1 MSCLAFASSTA
12 HEHRAGITEH
22 LSVEY
27 LFYHSVERMP
37 GKNPSAG
44 TTMDAAAAALSDE
57 GQPVEAAWPYNLVP
71 VIPWSLPA
79 VKASLHKR
87 RMSVGALTFDEI
99 VKVLD
104 GGQTVVCGLIMTQAF
119 YQPDAIGRIPDQS
132 PDAERGGHAV
142 LAVGYGVQRDGTESL
157 LIRNS
162 WGAAWGVGGYGWL
175 SRAYIARQLCETAT
189 LA

>member
-44 TTMDAAAAALSDE
+44 TTMHAAAGALWDE
-57 GQPVEAAWPYNLVP
+57 GQPVETAWPYNLLPVVP
-71 VIPWSLPA
+71 WNQPA
-79 VKASLHKR
+79 LKTPLYKR

-119 YQPDAIGRIPDQS
+119 YQPDTIGRIPDQS
-132 PDAERGGHAV
+132 PDPERGGHAV
-142 LAVGYGVQRDGTESL
+142 LAVGHGVQRDGIECL

-162 WGAAWGVGGYGWL
+162 WGTAWGVGGYGWL
-175 SRAYIARQLCETAT
+175 SRAYIARQLRETAT